1 VKRPF
6 WVALGL
12 GAGATGAVLASR
24 WTKKQ
29 AKRVA
34 PTTIAREAKGG
45 LMDFSRLVS
54 ESIQEGRQE
63 MDRREAELRAGLDH
77 HGEAGRASDPDEP
90 AA

>member
-1 VKRPF
+1 MKRPF

-12 GAGATGAVLASR
+12 GAGATGAVIASR

-63 MDRREAELRAGLDH
+63 MERREAELRAGLDH
-77 HGEAGRASDPDEP
+77 HGGAGGASDPDEP

>member
-1 VKRPF
+1 MKRPF

-63 MDRREAELRAGLDH
+63 MERREAELRTGLDLH
-77 HGEAGRASDPDEP
+77 PDRGAASDPDEP
-90 AA
+90 A